1 MSRLLTVP
9 SRLVSKLEGCIA
21 TISSQ
26 PDDETATA
34 ELMRSCQEFH
44 LEVMYARAILGTQ
57 VSMYDG
63 ASPLR

>member
-1 MSRLLTVP
+1 MSRLLAVP
-9 SRLVSKLEGCIA
+9 SRLLSKLEGYIVK
-21 TISSQ
+21 ISSKSE
-26 PDDETATA
+26 DETATA
-34 ELMRSCQEFH
+34 ELKRSCQAFH